1 MKARIMQ
8 PMVQTP
14 GAVLSGMNFWAVKAM
29 VKEERMT
36 HCWMFG
42 THRDLLLGG
51 KKYTGAARR

>member
-1 MKARIMQ
+1 MQ
-8 PMVQTP
+8 LIVKTP
-14 GAVLSGMNFWAVKAM
+14 GAVLSGMNLWAVKAM

-51 KKYTGAARR
+51 KKCTGAATR